1 MNKTYTIAIAT
12 LLIGLAIGAGIIWVV
27 KPTPTPE
34 NMVSKTDY
42 DNLLHDYTNLQ
53 TNYNNTNGNLT
64 AVLAQLAALQKPVK
78 IGIVLATGGLGDKS
92 FNDIAWAGAQRAKTE
107 LNVTVDLAQP
117 TAIAEYESMQRGFAQ
132 GGQYALIVTIGF
144 DQAGALNSTAIAF
157 PNQNFAIVD
166 MVVDLPN
173 VASLLFKANE
183 GSFLVGV
190 ISGMMTQ
197 TGKVGFV
204 GGMDIPLIRDF
215 FKGYQA
221 GAQWANSSA
230 TVLDP
235 VFVGGWAD
243 PVTGKNLAVS
253 LVGLGADAIFV
264 AAGKSGLGALEGIH
278 ENGITGFGVDSC
290 QDYLYPEIVASMT
303 KRVDN
308 AVFEMI
314 QSAVIS
320 KLLPSLQTGGFKSG
334 IYNNGVAEQWTGCS
348 RLPEE
353 EPLWESTFNFT
364 ETPLPSD
371 VLSKLTDARDRII
384 SGNITV
390 PSAYT

>member
-1 MNKTYTIAIAT
+1 MNKTYTAVIVG
-12 LLIGLAIGAGIIWVV
+12 LLIGLAIGAGIIWAV
-27 KPTPTPE
+27 KPIPSD
-34 NMVSKTDY
+34 MVSKTDY
-42 DNLLHDYTNLQ
+42 DNLQDR
-53 TNYNNTNGNLT
+53 YNTANANLT
-64 AVLAQLAALQKPVK
+64 STLAELAALKKPIK
-78 IGIVLATGGLGDKS
+78 IGLVLATGGLGDKS

-117 TAIAEYESMQRGFAQ
+117 SAIAEYESLQRGFAES
-132 GGQYALIVTIGF
+132 GQYALVVCIGF
-144 DQAGALNSTAIAF
+144 DQADALNKTATDF

-166 MVVDLPN
+166 MPVDRPN

-197 TGKVGFV
+197 SGKAGFV

-215 FKGYQA
+215 FYGYQA
-221 GAQWANSSA
+221 GVLWANSSA

-235 VFVGGWAD
+235 VFVGAWAD

-253 LVGLGADAIFV
+253 LVDLGADAIFV

-278 ENGITGFGVDSC
+278 ERGIIGFGVDSC
-290 QDYLYPEIVASMT
+290 QDYLYPEIKASMT

-314 QSAVIS
+314 KAAVIS
-320 KLLPSLQTGGFKSG
+320 KVLPELQTGGFKG
-334 IYNNGVAEQWTGCS
+334 GVYNGGVEQQWTGCS

-353 EPLWESTFNFT
+353 EPLWEATFNFT
-364 ETPLPSD
+364 ESPLPSN
-371 VLSKLTDARDRII
+371 VLTKLTEARDKII
-384 SGNITV
+384 SGNVTV